1 MAFKTEAIVLHARTL
16 KGADRIY
23 ELLTPRDGKLSVV
36 ARGAGK
42 STSKM
47 AGHLAPFAHVKL
59 MIGRGRQDHF
69 AGAATIRSFSKLREN
84 WFDFILASSLVEL
97 LQRINVPGIAAHD
110 EFDLLRDTLERLS
123 DTALPKREKVLIA
136 RIFLWKILTLS
147 GWRPNL
153 TQCALCQRRFD
164 GGNVYYQ
171 AVKGFICSRHS
182 PDGMLLAEGLLPFLE
197 TIMSDADWNEIVE
210 QAGTNG
216 LEKQWLQISQV
227 YYQDVISYPLQSL
240 KLFSYAP

>member
-16 KGADRIY
+16 KGADRMY

-42 STSKM
+42 SSSKM

-59 MIGRGRQDHF
+59 MIGRGRQDHL
-69 AGAATIRSFSKLREN
+69 AGAATINSFSGLRET

-97 LQRINVPGIAAHD
+97 LQRINVPGIAAHE
-110 EFDLLRDTLERLS
+110 EFDLLRSTLERLN
-123 DTALPKREKVLIA
+123 DPELPKRERVLIA
-136 RIFLWKILTLS
+136 RIFLWKVLTLS

-153 TQCALCQRRFD
+153 TQCALCQQGFE

-171 AVKGFICSRHS
+171 AVKGFICSRH
-182 PDGMLLAEGLLPFLE
+182 PADGMLLTEGLLPFLDI
-197 TIMSDADWNEIVE
+197 IMSDTDWHEIVE

-227 YYQDVISYPLQSL
+227 YYQDIISYPLQSL
-240 KLFSYAP
+240 KLFNYV

>member
-47 AGHLAPFAHVKL
+47 AGHLAPFAHVQL
-59 MIGRGRQDHF
+59 MIGRGRQDHL
-69 AGAATIRSFSKLREN
+69 AGAATINSFSILREQ

-97 LQRINVPGIAAHD
+97 LQRINVPGQAALE
-110 EFDLLRDTLERLS
+110 EFELLRSTLERLTDVTLS
-123 DTALPKREKVLIA
+123 KREKVLMA
-136 RIFLWKILTLS
+136 RIFLWKVLTLS

-153 TQCALCQRRFD
+153 MQCAVCQESFN

-171 AVKGFICSRHS
+171 PVKGFICFRH
-182 PDGMLLAEGLLPFLE
+182 PADGMLLTEGLLPFLDA
-197 TIMSDADWNEIVE
+197 IMSGADWDEIVE

-227 YYQDVISYPLQSL
+227 YYQDIISYPLQSL
-240 KLFSYAP
+240 KLFSYV